1 MCLMLLRALLLSQLT
16 LFYGNPLF
24 LSSIYSRK
32 GGRRKSNDLKYAR
45 INKAKPKIYR
55 SSS

>member
-1 MCLMLLRALLLSQLT
+1 MCFMLLRALLLSQLT

-24 LSSIYSRK
+24 PSSIYMHK
-32 GGRRKSNDLKYAR
+32 GGKPKSYDLKYAR
-45 INKAKPKIYR
+45 INKAKPMIYR